1 MNRVR
6 GLVGANPPSVPRFV
20 AAQAFVVRGA
30 LLAAAMFAAA
40 SARADNCSVDDLW
53 NAIENTASAV
63 GSTACASACADTAGA
78 GCTAAAAITAALG
91 GVAASQGQGA
101 VDGFCN
107 QVNNA
112 QNAVGDV
119 GALQSWANAA
129 GLSIDLGSLL
139 GSIGD
144 PLSIAQC
151 SCSLEQGI
159 GQLGSGVL
167 SCMQDAICD
176 IQQAVGWG
184 GCSCQPPPPVAANC
198 TPPPSCVGD
207 NTLPGCDNAI
217 YGRITNP
224 PDYPPGQVVKQ
235 LSNGTL
241 VIDVTDGWNGSSQ
254 FCAPDRYC
262 FCPSPMNLVPV
273 SNDYMNGGNPNNG
286 YVIYY
291 CQCPQGTHAA
301 ASSGPLAEVCICDST
316 GLAAVPPVKST
327 VNPTAS
333 ICPIPLTGIP
343 CPNGQ
348 VNVRGKC
355 VAPCANNQVRT
366 PNGVC
371 CSPAEVTACGTCCP
385 PGTVAD
391 LANGTCTPLQTTQ

>member
-1 MNRVR
+1 MDRVR
-6 GLVGANPPSVPRFV
+6 GLVGANPPSVARFV
-20 AAQAFVVRGA
+20 AAQAFLVRGA

-63 GSTACASACADTAGA
+63 GSDACASACADTAGA

-91 GVAASQGQGA
+91 GVAAGQGQGA

-119 GALQSWANAA
+119 GALQSWAAAA

-167 SCMQDAICD
+167 SCMQGAICD
-176 IQQAVGWG
+176 IQQDVGWG

-198 TPPPSCVGD
+198 TPPPGCVGD

-241 VIDVTDGWNGSSQ
+241 VIDVTDGWDGSSQ
-254 FCAPDRYC
+254 FCAPDRY
-262 FCPSPMNLVPV
+262 
-273 SNDYMNGGNPNNG
+273 
-286 YVIYY
+286 
-291 CQCPQGTHAA
+291 
-301 ASSGPLAEVCICDST
+301 ASAR
-316 GLAAVPPVKST
+316 A
-327 VNPTAS
+327 
-333 ICPIPLTGIP
+333 
-343 CPNGQ
+343 
-348 VNVRGKC
+348 R
-355 VAPCANNQVRT
+355 
-366 PNGVC
+366 
-371 CSPAEVTACGTCCP
+371 
-385 PGTVAD
+385 
-391 LANGTCTPLQTTQ
+391 